1 MVIGKAR
8 KQFEERQWRQGETFS
23 AYFHEKIIL
32 ANRVP
37 IEEEEILEYFI
48 KGISNVQ
55 LRNQA
60 KLQQFDS
67 KDQLLTAFESVN
79 VSEEKN
85 RPKRES
91 KWKNKEQKEVRSYAK
106 VVEEKESSASQSKI
120 RCYNC
125 SKYKHWAKDC
135 KLPKREKG
143 L

>member
-1 MVIGKAR
+1 MVGKAR
-8 KQFEERQWRQGETFS
+8 KQFKERQWRQGEAFS
-23 AYFHEKIIL
+23 AYLHEKIIL

-91 KWKNKEQKEVRSYAK
+91 KWKNKEQKEMRSYAK
-106 VVEEKESSASQSKI
+106 VVEGKECITTKNKVLELQQV
-120 RCYNC
+120 
-125 SKYKHWAKDC
+125 
-135 KLPKREKG
+135 
-143 L
+143 